1 MNSYIDY
8 RLALA
13 LNEEARQKA
22 ALYHL
27 AQLHRTPSRFLR
39 AIQNLFAKAQS
50 QKRGK
55 YGLQ

>member
-1 MNSYIDY
+1 MNSFIDY

-27 AQLHRTPSRFLR
+27 VKSQRKPSKVAR
-39 AIQNLFAKAQS
+39 AIQNLFAKTQS
-50 QKRGK
+50 QKHRK